1 MFRFLHNNDGTDTMA
16 MATPDLFSENSL
28 AKRLPSS
35 VICSDVVV

>member
-1 MFRFLHNNDGTDTMA
+1 MFRFLHNNDGTDTMAMA

-35 VICSDVVV
+35 VI